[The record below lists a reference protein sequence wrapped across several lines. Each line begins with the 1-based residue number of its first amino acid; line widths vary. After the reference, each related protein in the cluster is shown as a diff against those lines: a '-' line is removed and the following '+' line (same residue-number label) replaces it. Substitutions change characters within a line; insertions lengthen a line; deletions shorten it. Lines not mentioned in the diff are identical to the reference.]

1 MLSQKLSRWATI
13 AVCAAFFAG
22 NARAQLPPPPAEA
35 PRPVAVGAGAIE
47 FEKLELDFGNV
58 WDHEKPEAVIR
69 FTNTGTQTLKIL
81 DIRSTCGCT
90 VPDLEKKEY
99 EPGETGEMNVIFNPT
114 GRSGPQTKVVTVT
127 TDSRRTP
134 TVRINVKSYVES
146 VLTIDPAIAN
156 LGRIFKNEEKG
167 VVVHVIGTTPDFKA
181 WPAEEQPS
189 ETAPFKVE
197 VVQNSDVEID
207 GETRRRTSLRIW
219 VEKGT
224 PVDRHSVDLVI
235 RTNDP
240 RRPEFNLRS
249 VVTVVGDLE
258 GRPPRFALGRLAPGD
273 SFEHTIRIINRVAEE
288 FKIVKAVP
296 SEELGQIDVS
306 FAPVTEGKHD
316 AYDITI
322 RGVAPSENERILGRL
337 VIHTDMK
344 SEPQM
349 ELPVYGFV
357 SAAVPQVPARVPTGG

>member
-1 MLSQKLSRWATI
+1 MFLQTLSRWAAII
-13 AVCAAFFAG
+13 ACASVLTG
-22 NARAQLPPPPAEA
+22 NVQAQLPPPPIET
-35 PRPVAVGAGAIE
+35 PRPAIGAGAIE

-58 WDHEKPEAVIR
+58 WDHEMPQTLIR

-99 EPGETGEMNVIFNPT
+99 EPGETGEMKVIFNPA

-134 TVRINVKSYVES
+134 TVRINIKSYVES

-167 VVVHVIGTTPDFKA
+167 VVVHIIGTTPDFEA
-181 WPAEEQPS
+181 WPAEEQPY
-189 ETAPFKVE
+189 EIAPFKIE
-197 VVQNSDVEID
+197 AVQTSDVEIN
-207 GETRRRTSLRIW
+207 GETRRRSSLRIW

-224 PVDRHSVDLVI
+224 PVDRHSADIVI
-235 RTNDP
+235 RTNDS

-258 GRPPRFALGRLAPGD
+258 GRPPRFALGRLAPGEA
-273 SFEHTIRIINRVAEE
+273 FEHTVRVINRVAEE
-288 FKIVKAVP
+288 FRIVKAVA
-296 SEELGQIDVS
+296 SEDLGRIDVS
-306 FAPVTEGKHD
+306 YTPVNEGKLD

-344 SEPQM
+344 TEPEM

-357 SAAVPQVPARVPTGG
+357 SAPVTRPPSGMPTGG